1 MRMRTLLGLVGV
13 PTLVAAVAAQTV
25 ILRPGQ
31 YEMTVEMNMPGGVKM
46 DPLKQTDCI
55 TRDDLKDFSKA
66 FQEPDF
72 AKACKVSGY
81 SATGNKVTFNTDC
94 TEDGT
99 RMTGKTEM
107 NFTAESFNGQTTT
120 KDGEGNVMTLKM
132 SGKRVGECPKQAG
145 IDRLN

>member
-1 MRMRTLLGLVGV
+1 MRIRILLGLAGV
-13 PTLVAAVAAQTV
+13 LTLVAVAVAQTV

-55 TRDDLKDFSKA
+55 TSDDLKDFTKA

-72 AKACKVSGY
+72 AKSCKVSGY
-81 SATGNKVTFNTDC
+81 TATGSKVTFNTDC

-107 NFTAESFNGQTTT
+107 NFTAESFTGQTTT
-120 KDGEGNVMTLKM
+120 KDAEGNVMTLKM
-132 SGKRVGECPKQAG
+132 SGKRIGECPK
-145 IDRLN
+145 